1 MFWPDKLIFW
11 LGIIIIILLVITI
24 VITFIRLK
32 RDRELFR
39 DVIDIVNEAHGE
51 RKFLEDREELLEITT
66 SMVVSQLQSRQIEVD
81 YISNSVQ
88 ITNIIDN
95 SCYFAQLIIDTCDEN
110 IAGAKNIHDIYKTPG
125 EDKSARGGS

>member
-1 MFWPDKLIFW
+1 MFWM
-11 LGIIIIILLVITI
+11 GNIIIILLVITI
-24 VITFIRLK
+24 AIIFIRLK

-66 SMVVSQLQSRQIEVD
+66 SIVVSQLQSRQLEVE
-81 YISNSVQ
+81 YLSNQST
-88 ITNIIDN
+88 I
-95 SCYFAQLIIDTCDEN
+95 ALIIDASCSHAEDIISECDKN
-110 IAGAKNIHDIYKTPG
+110 FFRVKNINDIYKTPG